1 MVEIGEV
8 DLTTIEE
15 VDVEIAMDKIV
26 MEEEEF
32 VGITTAEA
40 VAISDMM
47 SIKSSMGSGGCL
59 NQL

>member
-8 DLTTIEE
+8 DSTTIEE
-15 VDVEIAMDKIV
+15 VDVAMK
-26 MEEEEF
+26 EEEEEE
-32 VGITTAEA
+32 VAGITSAEA